1 MERGSRPGPRAPAR
15 LPPPGRTVRT
25 IGFDDAPFRRGSRGQ
40 VGVAGVV
47 CAGTRFEGL
56 IWGRVRQDGWN
67 ATDVL
72 VELLSGSKFL
82 PQLHLVLLDGIA
94 FGGFNVVDLP
104 RLAAELG
111 RPCLAVMRRPPDLV
125 AVETALRHLPRAP
138 ARLRLLARAGPVH
151 RAGGFVFQVQGTSP
165 EAAAAALARV
175 TDRGAVPEP
184 LRLAHLIGAAV
195 RTGESGR
202 RA

>member
-1 MERGSRPGPRAPAR
+1 MRAAR
-15 LPPPGRTVRT
+15 FPPPGRTLRAV
-25 IGFDDAPFRRGSRGQ
+25 GFDDAPFTRGRRGP

-56 IWGRVRQDGWN
+56 VWGRVRQDGWD
-67 ATDVL
+67 ATAVL
-72 VELLSGSKFL
+72 VRLLAGGKFL

-94 FGGFNVVDLP
+94 LGGFNVVDLP
-104 RLAAELG
+104 ALARALD
-111 RPCLAVMRRPPDLV
+111 RPCAAVMRRPPDL
-125 AVETALRHLPRAP
+125 AAMEAALRRLPRP
-138 ARLRLLARAGPVH
+138 DRRLATLARAGPVH
-151 RAGGFVFQVQGTSP
+151 RLGGFCFQVQGADP
-165 EAAAAALARV
+165 EATAGALARL

-184 LRLAHLIGAAV
+184 LRLAHLVGAAV